1 VDIGSITTGGGDAL
15 LNEAGGNITQIS
27 VAAQANVDK
36 LLLLVQQ
43 LDPNALPRV
52 EKIADSISQA
62 VTEKNKSK
70 LEGLLPKLIEITE
83 IAAFKWLVNNLI
95 N

>member
-1 VDIGSITTGGGDAL
+1 MDIGSITTGGGDAQ

-27 VAAQANVDK
+27 VAQANVDK

-62 VTEKNKSK
+62 VTEKNKPK

-83 IAAFKWLVNNLI
+83 IAAFKWIVNNLI